1 MSKSTIKVSHYQEMA
16 SGTGGRK
23 GRDYKGLPI
32 LANRGIHEF
41 VAAHLSKCLKP
52 GSHLL
57 ELGSGSGAL
66 SLRLAEL
73 GFRVTAVDYV
83 AENFRA
89 SHDNID
95 FKQADLN
102 ADLPESEREAYDAVV
117 AVEIIEHLENTR
129 HFTRLLKSA
138 LKPGGFLMIT
148 TPNINSPKSAM
159 TFLLTGRFDLFL
171 PRHYVKDGHIN
182 PVPWFVMRDALE
194 EAGFEEISV
203 GSHKSAAFSLK
214 GIFGAA
220 FQLLGLFNG
229 SPKGKKLVATA
240 IKPGGKK
247 AGCGTGCGCA
257 HTSP

>member
-16 SGTGGRK
+16 SESSQHK
-23 GRDYKGLPI
+23 GRSYKGLPI

-41 VAAHLSKCLKP
+41 VAGHLASRLKP

-66 SLRLAEL
+66 SLRLADA

-89 SHDNID
+89 THENLD
-95 FKQADLN
+95 FIQADLN
-102 ADLPESEREAYDAVV
+102 ADLPDFHCGAYDAVV

-129 HFTRLLKSA
+129 HFVRLLKSA
-138 LKPGGFLMIT
+138 LKPGGYLMIT
-148 TPNINSPKSAM
+148 TPNINSPKSIM

-171 PRHYVKDGHIN
+171 PRHYKKDGHIN

-194 EAGFEEISV
+194 EAGLADISI
-203 GSHKSAAFSLK
+203 GSYKSAAFSVK

-220 FQLLGLFNG
+220 LQLVGLLNG
-229 SPKGKKLVATA
+229 SPKGKKLVVTA
-240 IKPGGKK
+240 FKP
-247 AGCGTGCGCA
+247 ADE
-257 HTSP
+257 

>member
-1 MSKSTIKVSHYQEMA
+1 MDNKAIIKVEHYQEMA
-16 SGTGGRK
+16 SGRRRRK

-32 LANRGIHEF
+32 LANRGTHEF
-41 VAAHLSKCLKP
+41 VAAHLLKCLKP
-52 GSHLL
+52 GAHLL

-89 SHDNID
+89 SHENID
-95 FKQADLN
+95 FMQADLN
-102 ADLPESEREAYDAVV
+102 ADLLEANLETYDAVV

-171 PRHYVKDGHIN
+171 PRHYTKDGHIN
-182 PVPWFVMRDALE
+182 PVPWFVMQDALE
-194 EAGFEEISV
+194 ETGFVDIFV

-214 GIFGAA
+214 GVLGSLL
-220 FQLLGLFNG
+220 QLLGVANG

-240 IKPGGKK
+240 IKP
-247 AGCGTGCGCA
+247 ADAISC
-257 HTSP
+257 S